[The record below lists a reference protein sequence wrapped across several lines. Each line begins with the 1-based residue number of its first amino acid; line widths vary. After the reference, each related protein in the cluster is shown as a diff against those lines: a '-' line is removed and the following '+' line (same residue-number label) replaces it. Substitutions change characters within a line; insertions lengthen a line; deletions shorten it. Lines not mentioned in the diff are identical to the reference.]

1 MTQQEWDSVVTT
13 NLSGAFRLVQQFLG
27 EMQSQS
33 YGRVVLV
40 GSAAALVGR
49 PGQTAYCASNA
60 ALEGLVRALAVEMAG
75 HDVLVDAV
83 APGLIAEEPDGL
95 ASEQFRKQFVASTAL
110 RRTGQASEVAEA
122 VLFLCGSEPTAVA
135 LVVARPAD
143 DTDALLR
150 LARMTSTPARL
161 ERVQRRTESLAAHA
175 ALVLAVGEATGWR
188 ASEAG
193 ILVDVRPSGAPT
205 VTVAVPSCSVS
216 VSLSHE
222 RDLIAALARIELQ
235 R

>member
-1 MTQQEWDSVVTT
+1 M
-13 NLSGAFRLVQQFLG
+13 
-27 EMQSQS
+27 
-33 YGRVVLV
+33 
-40 GSAAALVGR
+40 SAANKSGNKMPMALSLEVVQADGFQPVGVPPEWSSLR
-49 PGQTAYCASNA
+49 WPDAIV
-60 ALEGLVRALAVEMAG
+60 VRRS
-75 HDVLVDAV
+75 
-83 APGLIAEEPDGL
+83 AER
-95 ASEQFRKQFVASTAL
+95 A
-110 RRTGQASEVAEA
+110 
-122 VLFLCGSEPTAVA
+122 AVA

-161 ERVQRRTESLAAHA
+161 ERVRRRTESLAAHA
-175 ALVLAVGEATGWR
+175 ALVLAVGAATGWR

-205 VTVAVPSCSVS
+205 VTVAVPACSVS

-222 RDLIAALARIELQ
+222 RDLIAALARIELS